1 MIRFSGGFTLSLFL
15 FGALAGAAAAQEPTP
30 LGEFTDWAAYAYKN
44 NGGNVCYIVSQP
56 KKSDPQGAKRS
67 PVFFLVTDRTA
78 DKVKNEVNTIIGYTF
93 KKDSSVSV
101 DIDGHKF
108 ELFTHDDGAW
118 SDSSQHDN
126 EIVGAMKAGTRM
138 VVTGTSSHGT
148 VTVDTY
154 SLSGVTA
161 AMAKI
166 EDACK

>member
-1 MIRFSGGFTLSLFL
+1 MIRSFGGFTLFLFV

-30 LGEFTDWAAYAYKN
+30 LGEFNDWAAYAYKN
-44 NGGNVCYIVSQP
+44 NGGDVCYIVSQP
-56 KKSDPQGAKRS
+56 KKSEPQGVKRS

-101 DIDGHKF
+101 DIDGNKF
-108 ELFTHDDGAW
+108 VLFTHDDGAW
-118 SDSSQHDN
+118 SDSSEHDN
-126 EIVGAMKAGTRM
+126 QIVNAMKAGIKM
-138 VVTGTSSHGT
+138 VVTGTSSRGT
-148 VTVDTY
+148 ETVDTY

-166 EDACK
+166 DDACK